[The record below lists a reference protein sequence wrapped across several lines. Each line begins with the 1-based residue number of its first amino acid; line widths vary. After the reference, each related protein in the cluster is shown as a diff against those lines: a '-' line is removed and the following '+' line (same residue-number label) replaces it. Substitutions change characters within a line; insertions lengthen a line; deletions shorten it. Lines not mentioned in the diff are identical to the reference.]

1 MNNGELFELAR
12 EYRNAHEEL
21 RKFEAAWASEV
32 LPPSGTIV
40 RLNAKQKVRVDR
52 FDSLR
57 LVGNQY
63 VEFRASSRL
72 LRPDGLPSERPY
84 LLSHYLRR
92 SNPYKE
98 NNEPNLSQWRRY
110 RALVDCLKTVERNCL
125 AQALP
130 PIGTDTVSQEGV
142 RLEVRSH
149 DRCVLSYEYLLVIG
163 SAYRVKGV
171 KRRRI
176 TGRCEIEVEIPMP
189 PPASSQ
195 VKIPESRS
203 SSQVV
208 SRRHLLSGT
217 ECSTFSATTSAMGL
231 PTCNHANVSLDAT
244 YRYSDVFREGGR
256 FGSHPGHDSFDE
268 ESGA

>member
-1 MNNGELFELAR
+1 M
-12 EYRNAHEEL
+12 
-21 RKFEAAWASEV
+21 
-32 LPPSGTIV
+32 

-63 VEFRASSRL
+63 VEFRALSRL
-72 LRPDGLPSERPY
+72 LRPDGLPSERPH

-92 SNPYKE
+92 SNPDKE
-98 NNEPNLSQWRRY
+98 NYERNLSQWRRY

-125 AQALP
+125 EQALP

-142 RLEVRSH
+142 RLQVRSH
-149 DRCVLSYEYLLVIG
+149 DRCVLSDEYLLAIG

-171 KRRRI
+171 KHRRI
-176 TGRCEIEVEIPMP
+176 IGRCEIEVEIPIP
-189 PPASSQ
+189 HPVTSQ
-195 VKIPESRS
+195 VTILESRS
-203 SSQVV
+203 SSHII
-208 SRRHLLSGT
+208 SRRHLLSGS
-217 ECSTFSATTSAMGL
+217 ERLAFSTTTSAMGL
-231 PTCNHANVSLDAT
+231 PTCNHSNVSLDAT
-244 YRYSDVFREGGR
+244 YRFSDAFREGGR